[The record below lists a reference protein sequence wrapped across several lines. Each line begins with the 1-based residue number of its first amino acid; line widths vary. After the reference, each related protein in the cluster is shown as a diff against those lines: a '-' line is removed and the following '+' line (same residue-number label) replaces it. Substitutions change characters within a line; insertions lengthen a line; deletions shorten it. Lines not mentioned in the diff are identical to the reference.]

1 MFSEPKDRCIYQLKE
16 LKKLLSEVNV
26 RVISDYPDEL
36 LKNNANFLNKSFLTM
51 ACSYLECYLKD
62 ISTIWLEDVKQR
74 VESAKIPANLI
85 RWEISQKLPNIDSDF
100 RNLVIT
106 KKDKDIEEHLSGN
119 PFRTRDL
126 FGYIGI
132 KLKNCEV
139 WENNKDHVQAIITK
153 RNRII
158 HHNDDASDL
167 SFGDII
173 MYVDVI
179 IGYVCG
185 IFDIVTSQH
194 GENHNLTRRS
204 TMTATMGSNP

>member
-1 MFSEPKDRCIYQLKE
+1 MQCSPNWWLDMFSEPKDRCIHQLEE
-16 LKKLLSEVNV
+16 LKTLLREVNT

-62 ISTIWLEDVKQR
+62 ISTLWLEDVKRR
-74 VESAKIPANLI
+74 VNDAKIPANLI
-85 RWEISQKLPNIDSDF
+85 RWEITQKAPNIDSDF
-100 RNLVIT
+100 KNLVIT
-106 KKDKDIEEHLSGN
+106 KKDRDIEEHLSGN
-119 PFRTRDL
+119 PFRTKEL

-132 KLKNCEV
+132 KLKNNDG
-139 WENNKDHVQAIITK
+139 WENHKDQIHTIILK

-173 MYVDVI
+173 VYVDAI
-179 IGYVCG
+179 IEYANAIGA
-185 IFDIVTSQH
+185 IVTSQH
-194 GENHNLTRRS
+194 GANCN
-204 TMTATMGSNP
+204 